1 MTRSEH
7 SDGGVLPT
15 PKPDRPNDRLAP
27 LTGLPPLDSTLIMAD
42 CVKAHRALAE
52 LNRYVDA
59 RHESRCLWQGLSA
72 REVQAGSAIE
82 GIYTHTDSLLEVG
95 AVGAERADA
104 ATQEA
109 LRCGT
114 AFEIGSKMW
123 EAQRGF
129 STGLFVEI
137 CHQVKPEVAGIRM
150 QEVFIGNPYRR
161 TRSYTP
167 PSNPVIIR
175 SLLDDLAAFMN
186 NDSSQID
193 PLIRM
198 AIAHYQFEAIHP
210 FIDGNGRTGR
220 VLNMLYLLHR
230 GLLDAPILYLS
241 EYILKYRGD
250 YYTGLRNVTFNHDW
264 ESWVCY
270 MLRGVTM
277 AATDSLSRCERIN
290 NVRELVQERAERE
303 FKRQPSAALL
313 DHFFAMPYST
323 VADVQ
328 QVDGVSR
335 PTAARRLRDLESA
348 GIIKKDRVGRHHI
361 YYVAPLIRI
370 LTEKM
375 PGDDLVT
382 MSEDTLDYW

>member
-15 PKPDRPNDRLAP
+15 PNPDRPNDRLAP
-27 LTGLPPLDSTLIMAD
+27 LTGLPPLDTTLIMAD
-42 CVKAHRALAE
+42 CVKAHRALTE
-52 LNRYVDA
+52 LNGYLEA
-59 RHESRCLWQGLSA
+59 SRDSVALLQGLSA
-72 REVQAGSAIE
+72 REVRASSAIE
-82 GIYTHTDSLLEVG
+82 GIYTHMDSLLEVG

-123 EAQRGF
+123 EAQREF
-129 STGLFVEI
+129 STGLFVEV

-186 NDSSQID
+186 DDSSPID

-220 VLNMLYLLHR
+220 VLNMLYLQHC
-230 GLLDAPILYLS
+230 GLLRAPVLYLS
-241 EYILKYRGD
+241 EYILRYRGD
-250 YYTGLRNVTFNHDW
+250 YYAGLRNVTFNHDW

-270 MLRGVTM
+270 MLRGVAM
-277 AATDSLSRCERIN
+277 AATDALSRCERIHW
-290 NVRELVQERAERE
+290 VRQLVQERAERD
-303 FKRQPSAALL
+303 FTRLPSAALL
-313 DHFFAMPYST
+313 DHFFAKPYST

-328 QVDGVSR
+328 QVDGISR

-361 YYVAPLIRI
+361 FYVAPLIRI